1 MFGVEF
7 RRFAG
12 VMRGVLRVALRG
24 VRVVRCG
31 FMIAGFMLLS
41 GFTMM
46 ARRVFV
52 MVCCLIVMV
61 RCFLAHVDLP

>member
-1 MFGVEF
+1 MLGVEF

-12 VMRGVLRVALRG
+12 VMGCVLCVALRG
-24 VRVVRCG
+24 VRVVGCCLV
-31 FMIAGFMLLS
+31 IAGFVMLS

-46 ARRVFV
+46 ACRVFV

-61 RCFLAHVDLP
+61 RCFLAHVDLH